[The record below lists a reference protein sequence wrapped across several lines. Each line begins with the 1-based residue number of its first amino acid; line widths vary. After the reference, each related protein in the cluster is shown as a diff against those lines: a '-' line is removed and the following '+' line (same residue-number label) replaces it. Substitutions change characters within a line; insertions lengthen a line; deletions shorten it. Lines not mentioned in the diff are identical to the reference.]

1 MANNDQVDFALKLV
15 DEASKPAQAA
25 EASLKGVKKELSEVE
40 KAERK
45 AAEAHKA
52 HAEGMK
58 RVGEASEK
66 TGADLMSFAVTA
78 GAAIA
83 ATAVAMVAAAEKW
96 AIEASDFQAKSLIAL
111 RAIDGVDA
119 NAKETLDGLR
129 ELANSAGLPT
139 EKLTGFYKELR
150 LAGFE
155 VEQVQ
160 QIMRAGLDVGA
171 ALGEDRGKGLMEAM
185 KGIRSKGKLDVGA
198 LEQLKAAGLGDSD
211 EFYEVLAGMQG
222 ANTAGKTKKQIEQ
235 LLKDGKV
242 DADTGTKAILEM
254 VSDKIDGGGPLGTLS
269 KQLGEGTVEGQL
281 QALKNQMQSVF
292 ADSAVTGPFI
302 EALKSI
308 SKLLDPTT
316 ESGEKIRATL
326 GRAFQAVGDALS
338 KITPEDIEKVLSA
351 AVSLAGVVMDLADVL
366 GGAFK
371 KAIGPALAPLLK
383 MFDGSEKGS
392 KTFEALTTT
401 LTYLAEAIGYVG
413 GKTAGTFLSG
423 MTFVL
428 GIPGRLVGLYDDFK
442 DVFDRIPHSWD
453 ELQAW
458 WEGISLLDVGTDIVD
473 GLWKGIKDGW
483 KTMLE
488 NVEGLLDLLPDVA
501 KKALGIA
508 SPSKVFAE
516 IGGFVGMGFADGVE
530 GENDNAQ
537 AAVEDMISPP
547 DAPSI
552 DFGSASGSS
561 SSLSGGRGGVV
572 IENLTIQLE
581 VTGSDATE
589 ANANAFARQFA
600 REFQRTVVGLSDETG
615 SLDADTAEAAA

>member
-1 MANNDQVDFALKLV
+1 MANNDQVDFALRLV
-15 DEASKPAQAA
+15 DEASKPAQQA
-25 EASLKGVKKELSEVE
+25 EASLKGVKKSLSEVE
-40 KAERK
+40 KAEKK

-52 HAEGMK
+52 HAEAMK

-66 TGADLMSFAVTA
+66 TGADLMSFAATA

-83 ATAVAMVAAAEKW
+83 ATAVAMVVAAEKW
-96 AIEASDFQAKSLIAL
+96 AIEASDFQTKSLIAL
-111 RAIDGVDA
+111 HAIDGVGS
-119 NAKETLDGLR
+119 NAKSTLDGLR

-160 QIMRAGLDVGA
+160 DIMKAGLDVGA
-171 ALGEDRGKGLMEAM
+171 ALGEDKGKGLVEAM
-185 KGIRSKGKLDVGA
+185 KGVRSKGKLDAGA

-211 EFYEVLAGMQG
+211 EFFEVLAGMQG
-222 ANTAGKTKKQIEQ
+222 SATEGKTKAQIEK
-235 LLKDGKV
+235 LLADGKV
-242 DADTGTKAILEM
+242 DADTGTKAILAI

-269 KQLGEGTVEGQL
+269 KSLGEGTVEGQL

-292 ADSAVTGPFI
+292 ADSAVTGPFV
-302 EALKSI
+302 EALGTI
-308 SKLLDPTT
+308 NKLLDPTT
-316 ESGEKIRATL
+316 ESGAKIRATL

-338 KITPEDIEKVLSA
+338 KITPDDIEKVLNA

-371 KAIGPALAPLLK
+371 KAVGPALAPLLK
-383 MFDGSEKGS
+383 MFEGSENGS
-392 KTFEALTTT
+392 KSFEALTTT
-401 LTYLAEAIGYVG
+401 LTFLAEAIGYVG
-413 GKTAGTFLSG
+413 GKSAGVFLSG
-423 MTFVL
+423 VTTMLEV
-428 GIPGRLVGLYDDFK
+428 PGRLVGLYDGIK
-442 DVFDRIPHSWD
+442 DVFDRIPGSWD

-458 WEGISLLDVGTDIVD
+458 WDGIDLMEVGTDIVD
-473 GLWKGIKDGW
+473 GLWQGIKDGW
-483 KTMLE
+483 KSMLE

-530 GENDNAQ
+530 EENDNAQ
-537 AAVEDMISPP
+537 AAVEDMIAPP
-547 DAPSI
+547 DVPTI
-552 DFGSASGSS
+552 GFGASS
-561 SSLSGGRGGVV
+561 SGGSPGAGGRGGVV
-572 IENLTIQLE
+572 IESLTIQLE

-589 ANANAFARQFA
+589 ANANAFAKQFA
-600 REFQRTVVGLSDETG
+600 REFTRTVEGFSDETG
-615 SLDADTAEAAA
+615 SLDADTAEAA